1 MNRAKPIGAGA
12 WGGHGVRRPSSAT
25 GMLSFICT
33 VRNGDRFLDQ
43 CLESVATHYP
53 DCELVVVDDG
63 STDDTAAL
71 LARWARARPEVR
83 VISTGGVGR
92 GAALNLALQASHHP
106 YVANID
112 ADDIALPG
120 RLELVKHLL
129 ESDDRVGL
137 AAGLSRIIS
146 QDGSANG
153 AAARQP
159 EVTPESFRPVDVGP
173 RLYRGNQITH
183 ICVVMRKSALNAVG
197 GYDASRRTQLDY
209 DLWVR
214 LRDAGFALHQ
224 LPITVAAKRL
234 HPGQMFA
241 RRKPVNYVLNSI
253 RVQLRA
259 ASSWRERLVVGS
271 LAGPRLAWAMVP
283 GRLRELYSKRAP

>member
-1 MNRAKPIGAGA
+1 
-12 WGGHGVRRPSSAT
+12 
-25 GMLSFICT
+25 MLSFICT
-33 VRNGDRFLDQ
+33 VKNGERFLDQ

-53 DCELVVVDDG
+53 DCDLVVVDDG
-63 STDDTAAL
+63 STDGTAAL
-71 LARWARARPEVR
+71 LARWARARPQVR

-92 GAALNLALQASHHP
+92 GTALNLALQATHHD

-120 RLELVKHLL
+120 RLELVDHLL

-137 AAGLSRIIS
+137 AAGVSRIIS
-146 QDGSANG
+146 QSGSAHG
-153 AAARQP
+153 KSGRAQERAP
-159 EVTPESFRPVDVGP
+159 KSSFPVDVGP

-224 LPITVAAKRL
+224 LPITVAEKRL
-234 HPGQMFA
+234 HAGQMFA
-241 RRKPVNYVLNSI
+241 RHKPLNYVLNSI
-253 RVQLRA
+253 RVQFRA
-259 ASSWRERLVVGS
+259 ASSWREHLVVAS

-283 GRLRELYSKRAP
+283 GRLRERHTAPPEAR